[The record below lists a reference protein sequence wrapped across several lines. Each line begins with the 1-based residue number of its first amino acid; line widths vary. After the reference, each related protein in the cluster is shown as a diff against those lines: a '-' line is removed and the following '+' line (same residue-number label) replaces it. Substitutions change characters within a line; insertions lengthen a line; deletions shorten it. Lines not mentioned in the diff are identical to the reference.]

1 MVMHRLN
8 KGGKRMK
15 KLRISSVLIGFV
27 LVAIGIILITEGGLR
42 ISHIPYDELPQ
53 YSPQDMADC
62 SPCLLECSEKRDVV
76 ISVYMDNTNAFHILE
91 FARNMFFNR
100 YSLVGTH
107 IYNASDQPF
116 YSVVSTAFFD
126 YPYCVDVSN
135 SSIQIAERKISTT
148 PFYSLFILFLGC
160 AILFLQKKKRQ

>member
-1 MVMHRLN
+1 
-8 KGGKRMK
+8 MK
-15 KLRISSVLIGFV
+15 KLRISSVLIGFI

-76 ISVYMDNTNAFHILE
+76 ISFHILE

-107 IYNASDQPF
+107 IYNTSDTPF

-148 PFYSLFILFLGC
+148 PFYSLFIIALGC
-160 AILFLQKKKRQ
+160 AILFLQKRKGNDCQKS

>member
-1 MVMHRLN
+1 
-8 KGGKRMK
+8 MK
-15 KLRISSVLIGFV
+15 KIRISYALIGFI
-27 LVAIGIILITEGGLR
+27 LVAMGIILITEGGPH
-42 ISHIPYDELPQ
+42 ISHITYDELPQ

-76 ISVYMDNTNAFHILE
+76 ISVYMDNTNVFHILE

-107 IYNASDQPF
+107 IYNASDTPF

-148 PFYSLFILFLGC
+148 PFYSLFIIALGC
-160 AILFLQKKKRQ
+160 AILFLQKRKGNDWQKR

>member
-1 MVMHRLN
+1 
-8 KGGKRMK
+8 MK
-15 KLRISSVLIGFV
+15 KLRISSVLIGFI
-27 LVAIGIILITEGGLR
+27 LVAIGIILIAEGGLR

-53 YSPQDMADC
+53 YPPQDMADC

-116 YSVVSTAFFD
+116 YSVD
-126 YPYCVDVSN
+126 ISN

-148 PFYSLFILFLGC
+148 PFYSLFTMALGC
-160 AILFLQKKKRQ
+160 AILFLQKKRGQ

>member
-1 MVMHRLN
+1 
-8 KGGKRMK
+8 MK
-15 KLRISSVLIGFV
+15 KLRILSVLIGFI
-27 LVAIGIILITEGGLR
+27 LVAIGIILMTEGGLR

-53 YSPQDMADC
+53 YLPQDMAD
-62 SPCLLECSEKRDVV
+62 SSSCLLECSEKRDVV
-76 ISVYMDNTNAFHILE
+76 ISVYMDNAGAYHILE
-91 FARNMFFNR
+91 FSRNMFFNR

-107 IYNASDQPF
+107 IYNTSDQPF

-148 PFYSLFILFLGC
+148 PFYSLFTMALGC
-160 AILFLQKKKRQ
+160 AILFLQKKKG